1 MQESKHSSNDLGLQ
15 LPMPI
20 EDRKEY
26 EGNMERK
33 LADIGSKIDEMAVKA
48 EELKEQ
54 AANKFEDLKKKR
66 DEAAVK
72 FEELKK
78 QSSEAWKEFKGHMDT
93 ALEDLSHAVNEM
105 KSGCC
110 DAKSKFEK
118 QN

>member
-1 MQESKHSSNDLGLQ
+1 MQESNYSQNGDLN

-26 EGNMERK
+26 EGNMEKK
-33 LADIGSKIDEMAVKA
+33 LADLGSKIDEMAVKA
-48 EELKEQ
+48 EDFKEK
-54 AANKFEDLKKKR
+54 AAE
-66 DEAAVK
+66 K

-78 QSSEAWKEFKGHMDT
+78 KREDASCKFSELKSQSQEAWKEFKTHLDSAM
-93 ALEDLSHAVNEM
+93 EDLSHAVGEM

-110 DAKSKFEK
+110 EAKSKFEK